1 MIIVVFSDVTAVIL
15 FWSNRLEERISL
27 WGKKKKEKRKQP
39 FCFLMIKLAFLRK
52 RKGYIDSQKD

>member
-1 MIIVVFSDVTAVIL
+1 MIIVVFSDVIAVIL
-15 FWSNRLEERISL
+15 FWSNTREERISL

-39 FCFLMIKLAFLRK
+39 FCFLMIKVVFLRK